1 MPMRPRDREL
11 RRRRVRR
18 AKLRDLKSRLAQTTD
33 QKTRKRLIAKI
44 QILDPFGVQSEE

>member
-11 RRRRVRR
+11 RRRRRR
-18 AKLRDLKSRLAQTTD
+18 GKLRELKSRLAQTTD

-44 QILDPFGVQSEE
+44 QKLDPFGVQTEE